1 MAPLVELEYNSTET
15 GPSTVLGCAIE
26 IALAIQH
33 QPTDRIGASA
43 ASRKAVQNGFLAGGV
58 KLVHGSIAGT
68 TTPRDPVE
76 IPRLIADEISSR
88 PPTVRATAES
98 VEHSFLSMLVN
109 LEHHA
114 ASAAVPAG

>member
-33 QPTDRIGASA
+33 QPTDWIGASA
-43 ASRKAVQNGFLAGGV
+43 ASWKAVQNGFLAGGV
-58 KLVHGSIAGT
+58 ELIHGSIAGT
-68 TTPRDPVE
+68 TTTTRDPVK
-76 IPRLIADEISSR
+76 IPRLIADETSSR

-98 VEHSFLSMLVN
+98 GGAHFPFNFGQS
-109 LEHHA
+109 
-114 ASAAVPAG
+114 